1 MVYEDKVKPPDKL
14 LDYKMKKFE
23 SGRDKAYDRDL
34 DEMIWELS
42 DYENEEPLDEAEDFQ
57 KAVPIEEELV
67 ENKRRNAR
75 GRA

>member
-14 LDYKMKKFE
+14 LDDKMKEFE
-23 SGRDKAYDRDL
+23 SGKDKAYDRDL
-34 DEMIWELS
+34 DEMICELS

-57 KAVPIEEELV
+57 KAVPIEGELV
-67 ENKRRNAR
+67 EKKRRTAR